1 MKLISRR
8 RAALGLGAL
17 LVATQLPASARPAEA
32 GVVVAFGDSITAGA
46 GSLEDQGHPVRY
58 PDRLAARLRAKPGP
72 AGPARV
78 VNGGISGNRL
88 LADGAG
94 TKGIARFAQDVL
106 AQRGLTH
113 VVILIGINDIG
124 LSMPEGAAGPVRGQ
138 PAAQDITAG
147 LESLIQQARA
157 RGVKVLL
164 GTLLPFKGASYWSEE
179 KESRREAV
187 NRWIRSHRHVEA
199 VVDFDATMRDA
210 ADPQVLKA
218 AYDSG
223 DHLHPGNA
231 GYAAMAD
238 AIDLRALR
246 K

>member
-1 MKLISRR
+1 MKLFSRR
-8 RAALGLGAL
+8 RALLRVGAL
-17 LVATQLPASARPAEA
+17 LAATQAPAPSWAADA

-46 GSLEDQGHPVRY
+46 GAMEEPGRPVRY
-58 PDRLAARLRAKPGP
+58 PDRLAARLQARPGD
-72 AGPARV
+72 AGPRTV
-78 VNGGISGNRL
+78 VNAGISGNRL
-88 LADGAG
+88 LADGVG

-106 AQRGLTH
+106 GQRDLTH

-124 LSMPEGAAGPVRGQ
+124 FSMPEGAAGPIRGQ
-138 PAAQDITAG
+138 PAAEDITAG
-147 LESLIQQARA
+147 LEQLIQQARA

-164 GTLLPFKGASYWSEE
+164 GTLLPFKGSSYWSKE
-179 KESRREAV
+179 KESRRDAV
-187 NRWIRSHRHVEA
+187 NRWIRSRRHVEA
-199 VVDFDATMRDA
+199 VVDFDATMRDPT
-210 ADPQVLKA
+210 DPQVLKA

>member
-1 MKLISRR
+1 MKLFSRR
-8 RAALGLGAL
+8 RAALRLGAL
-17 LVATQLPASARPAEA
+17 LVASQVLASAWAADA

-46 GSLEDQGHPVRY
+46 GAVEEQGRPVRY
-58 PDRLAARLRAKPGP
+58 PDRLAARLRAMPGD
-72 AGPARV
+72 AGSTV
-78 VNGGISGNRL
+78 VNAGISGNRL
-88 LADGAG
+88 LADGVG
-94 TKGIARFAQDVL
+94 TKGIARFAQDAL

-124 LSMPEGAAGPVRGQ
+124 FSVPEGAAGPIRGQ
-138 PAAQDITAG
+138 PAAEEITAG
-147 LESLIQQARA
+147 LEQLVQQARA

-164 GTLLPFKGASYWSEE
+164 GTLLPFKGSSYWSKE
-179 KESRREAV
+179 KESRRDAV
-187 NRWIRSHRHVEA
+187 NRWIRSRRHVEA
-199 VVDFDATMRDA
+199 VVDFDAAMRDPS
-210 ADPQVLKA
+210 DPQALKA

>member
-1 MKLISRR
+1 MNFLSRR
-8 RAALGLGAL
+8 RAALWLGGL
-17 LVATQLPASARPAEA
+17 LVAAQVPVVARAADA
-32 GVVVAFGDSITAGA
+32 GVVVTFGDSITAGA
-46 GSLEDQGHPVRY
+46 GAVEDQGRPVRY
-58 PDRLAARLRAKPGP
+58 PERLAARLREKPGD
-72 AGPARV
+72 AGPLRV
-78 VNGGISGNRL
+78 VNAGISGNRL
-88 LADGAG
+88 LANGVG
-94 TKGIARFAQDVL
+94 PKGIDRFASDVL

-124 LSMPEGAAGPVRGQ
+124 FSVPEGAAGPVRGQ
-138 PAAQDITAG
+138 PSAEEITAG
-147 LESLIQQARA
+147 LERLIQQASA

-164 GTLLPFKGASYWSEE
+164 GTLLPFKGSAYWSRE
-179 KESRREAV
+179 KESRRDAV
-187 NRWIRSHRHVEA
+187 NRWIRSRRHVEA
-199 VVDFDATMRDA
+199 VVDFDAVTRDA